1 MWELDPKEGWVPKNW
16 CFRTVVLEKTLESA
30 LDCKEIKPVNP
41 IGNQPWIFTGKTD
54 AEANPRRQ
62 WRTGKPG
69 MLQSIGS
76 QRFGHD
82 LLTDWITTT
91 NPHSI
96 SSCFRGTK
104 AQEVKS
110 GSISHSVMS
119 NSLQPLWTVARQA
132 PLFMGFPR
140 QEYWSGLP
148 FPSQGN
154 GIFLTQ
160 GSNLLLLYWQADS
173 LLLSHHR
180 TPRHGKFKQPVQC
193 YSRKLWKT
201 LARTYVSSLLGQG
214 LFSVKS
220 ALLFIQCQILITFP
234 NPNKLEDSLSLPLV
248 FTITLLQ
255 TWVLL
260 MVLLPSVHPMW
271 YINDKSIY
279 LKHGSTYLS
288 PTFHCLPTSPLKY

>member
-160 GSNLLLLYWQADS
+160 VSCG
-173 LLLSHHR
+173 HR
-180 TPRHGKFKQPVQC
+180 KIHFSIFKCFGKLFQV
-193 YSRKLWKT
+193 T
-201 LARTYVSSLLGQG
+201 VSSSQAQWQGKKEGKKEEKVPLWGRESCPNGVACQPSERVELRAWTQPESTMETSVGRVFARLPAHTLPRRSALGLADCESVKWRSVVQG
-214 LFSVKS
+214 LIFCLRV
-220 ALLFIQCQILITFP
+220 
-234 NPNKLEDSLSLPLV
+234 LPL
-248 FTITLLQ
+248 
-255 TWVLL
+255 
-260 MVLLPSVHPMW
+260 H
-271 YINDKSIY
+271 YY
-279 LKHGSTYLS
+279 
-288 PTFHCLPTSPLKY
+288 